1 MSITLA
7 AGPIICTASENSLF
21 FDFENGDMGAVKV
34 IGADDVKE
42 IVTDPK
48 NPENHVLY
56 METGEGDEWFQS
68 HSGFTIGSDSK
79 FYGKTLIDLDLMI
92 PSDTNVFN
100 EGFSLYFRNES
111 TGEYIES
118 YRQIQIS
125 SERIAFMS
133 SAGQAKI
140 VDSSK
145 GFSADEWHNLKLLAD
160 TKEFTIDVFY
170 DNNFIVK
177 MPIWGAGTASKNVDF
192 LFSFAVKLTG
202 KGAKLYLDNVKIEQ
216 IDKLSLISSSPE
228 NKSENVNVGDP
239 INLVFNNEIKESN
252 LVLDSAEPL
261 PLLKDNSSYYVKPN
275 LLWDKEYNVSGTVT
289 DIFDQTAEI
298 NLSFKTRRQP
308 DSYVI
313 LQGFYDEADNKLEEL
328 KKGIV
333 KAKLDF
339 WQKADTHYTLI
350 AGLYSKKDGIIEMLN
365 VNAVSVQSGDEIL
378 KSECIELD
386 VPDTDDDYFVN
397 IMVWNN
403 LKEGIP
409 LNEGFYSGISQL
421 GRR

>member
-1 MSITLA
+1 MKIKLCILSLIMSITLA

-100 EGFSLYFRNES
+100 EGFSMYFRNES

-145 GFSADEWHNLKLLAD
+145 GFLRTN
-160 TKEFTIDVFY
+160 
-170 DNNFIVK
+170 
-177 MPIWGAGTASKNVDF
+177 
-192 LFSFAVKLTG
+192 
-202 KGAKLYLDNVKIEQ
+202 
-216 IDKLSLISSSPE
+216 
-228 NKSENVNVGDP
+228 
-239 INLVFNNEIKESN
+239 
-252 LVLDSAEPL
+252 
-261 PLLKDNSSYYVKPN
+261 
-275 LLWDKEYNVSGTVT
+275 
-289 DIFDQTAEI
+289 
-298 NLSFKTRRQP
+298 
-308 DSYVI
+308 
-313 LQGFYDEADNKLEEL
+313 
-328 KKGIV
+328 GI
-333 KAKLDF
+333 
-339 WQKADTHYTLI
+339 T
-350 AGLYSKKDGIIEMLN
+350 
-365 VNAVSVQSGDEIL
+365 
-378 KSECIELD
+378 
-386 VPDTDDDYFVN
+386 
-397 IMVWNN
+397 
-403 LKEGIP
+403 
-409 LNEGFYSGISQL
+409 
-421 GRR
+421 